1 MDAKQHRSP
10 VCTTETIW
18 AIALVVAGASIPL
31 TLLASAAFPVLLA
44 WALHLVASTLFLK
57 KGLTNRPIV
66 GVLYW
71 AVSNVVLLAVGMW
84 ARRMVAEGLVFLSW
98 L

>member
-18 AIALVVAGASIPL
+18 AIAFVVVGASIPL

-57 KGLTNRPIV
+57 KGLTNPPIV

-71 AVSNVVLLAVGMW
+71 GVSNVVLLGVAIW
-84 ARRMVAEGLVFLSW
+84 ALAKVPEGLLFL
-98 L
+98 